1 MFFYELFRWIAI
13 ITCYPFQLLLFK
25 RRTYYEDGSCK
36 PNWRRGGK
44 LIISNH
50 FNFLD
55 YLMSLFIVSPRKLNV
70 IAGEDPFRSPLL
82 RFGMRFFG
90 VIEANR
96 ITKNMRF
103 MDQGAEVIRQG
114 KLLLIYPEGRNT
126 PDGKIGPFK
135 PSYIVIAHRADA
147 PIIPIVTDGNY
158 GLWRRA
164 HVMIGKEIHLSDYF
178 TTDRRT
184 PSREDLSRTNEL
196 IRNKILELRQELEAR
211 KEADRKKSIPKKES
225 VK

>member
-1 MFFYELFRWIAI
+1 MIYEFFRWLAI
-13 ITCYPFQLLLFK
+13 ITCYPFQLLLFTRK
-25 RRTYYEDGSCK
+25 TYYEDESCR
-36 PNWRRGGK
+36 PDWRHGGK

-55 YLMSLFIVSPRKLNV
+55 YLMSMFIVLPKRLNV
-70 IAGEDPFRSPLL
+70 IAGEDPFRNPFL

-90 VIEANR
+90 VIQANR
-96 ITKNMRF
+96 ITRDMRF
-103 MDQGAEVIRQG
+103 MDQGAEVIRKG

-147 PIIPIVTDGNY
+147 PIVPIVTDGNY
-158 GLWRRA
+158 GFFKRA
-164 HVMIGKEIHLSDYF
+164 HVIIGKEIHLGDYF

-184 PSREDLSRTNEL
+184 PTRDDLSRTNEL
-196 IRNKILELRQELEAR
+196 IRNKVLQLRQELEER
-211 KEADRKKSIPKKES
+211 KAADKKKTKPKKEAQ
-225 VK
+225 